1 MQRTIGYHSQS
12 TKSNQNKRIAF
23 EKCNNR
29 RKHTFYEWLIYLLN
43 FQRLYLN
50 INCMFGRRQFA
61 KKENDYSWVVVCVS
75 VDVDIWVLLS
85 QCICV
90 RISITTL
97 KQQMPKLTKWHKAE
111 WEMEGWILLR
121 TAWTSLF
128 FALAFSRLRL
138 AASYAARQRK
148 RRTSNA
154 FAALLSRW

>member
-12 TKSNQNKRIAF
+12 MKSNQNKRIAF

-29 RKHTFYEWLIYLLN
+29 GKNTFYEWLIYLLN

-50 INCMFGRRQFA
+50 INFVCLEEDNLR
-61 KKENDYSWVVVCVS
+61 KKKTITHGWWCVN
-75 VDVDIWVLLS
+75 VYGWVLLS
-85 QCICV
+85 QMYLCV
-90 RISITTL
+90 CISITTL
-97 KQQMPKLTKWHKAE
+97 KRQMHELTKWHKAQ